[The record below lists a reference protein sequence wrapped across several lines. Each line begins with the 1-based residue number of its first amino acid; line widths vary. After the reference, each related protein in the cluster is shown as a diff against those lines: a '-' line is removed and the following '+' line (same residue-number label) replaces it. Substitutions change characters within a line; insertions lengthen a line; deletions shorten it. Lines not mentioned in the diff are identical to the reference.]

1 MFGMFPFLF
10 NNPLN
15 SGNNA
20 FNAISNLTRM
30 NPFMNFFN
38 MDFIGGMV
46 DEIFDSNFIRTATSE
61 MMQEQSEYNVQMKEY
76 DDYYMITGYLP
87 GVSPKDID
95 IDFEKNKAILSI
107 KNKRTYSNGK
117 NAMMTIMQSGGDL
130 EKNFYIGEVDVSKLA
145 ASFKNGQLILLI
157 PKIRKV
163 EATVVRENTPE
174 IIDVDSY
181 KVE

>member
-10 NNPLN
+10 NNSLN

-20 FNAISNLTRM
+20 FSAINNLTRM

-38 MDFIGGMV
+38 MDFIGSMV
-46 DEIFDSNFIRTATSE
+46 DEILDSDFIKTATSE
-61 MMQEQSEYNVQMKEY
+61 MFEEQNEYDVQMKEY

-117 NAMMTIMQSGGDL
+117 NTVMTIMQSGGSL

-145 ASFKNGQLILLI
+145 ASFNNGQLILLI
-157 PKIRKV
+157 PKIKKI
-163 EATVVRENTPE
+163 ETPAVRENSPE